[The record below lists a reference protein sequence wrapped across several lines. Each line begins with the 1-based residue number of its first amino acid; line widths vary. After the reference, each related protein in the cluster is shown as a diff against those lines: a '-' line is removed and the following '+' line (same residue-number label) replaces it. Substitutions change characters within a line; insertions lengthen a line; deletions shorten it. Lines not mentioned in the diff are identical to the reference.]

1 MIDKILEMLQ
11 LQNSINEK
19 VNPDW
24 KKAGYDWYVAIFTE
38 AVELL
43 DHIGWKWWK
52 KQEPNLDQCKLEIVD
67 IWHFCLSVYARDIP
81 SCEYKKVAA
90 QIAQVFDPD
99 SKYFDQFKIDVR
111 KMIEAFIRE
120 TIETKRPNL
129 YQLAAIMKMLDM
141 SFDELYSGYIAKNV
155 LNFFRQDNGYKEGT
169 YIKTWNGK
177 EDNEYLVEIIDSVG
191 ADTNNFAEKV
201 KIELQEIYKHVLIE
215 EGNKNKNT

>member
-52 KQEPNLDQCKLEIVD
+52 KQEPNLEQCKLEIVD
-67 IWHFCLSVYARDIP
+67 IWHFCLSIYARDIP
-81 SCEYKKVAA
+81 SQEYKNIAA
-90 QIAQVFDPD
+90 QIALAFNPD
-99 SKYFDQFKIDVR
+99 SKHFDHFKIDVR
-111 KMIEAFIRE
+111 KMVEAFIRE
-120 TIETKRPNL
+120 TIETKKPNL
-129 YQLAAIMKMLDM
+129 YQLAAIMKMLGM

-177 EDNEYLVEIIDSVG
+177 EDNEYLAEIINFIG
-191 ADTNNFAEKV
+191 TDTDDFAIKV
-201 KIELQEIYKHVLIE
+201 KEQLEEVYKLILAE
-215 EGNKNKNT
+215 